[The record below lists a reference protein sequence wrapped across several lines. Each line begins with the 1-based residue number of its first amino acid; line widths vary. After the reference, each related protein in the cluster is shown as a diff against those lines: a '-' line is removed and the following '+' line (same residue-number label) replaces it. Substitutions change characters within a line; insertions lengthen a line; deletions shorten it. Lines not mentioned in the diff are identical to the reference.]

1 MKKTIPTLSEA
12 TKIVY
17 RTHYSGTDSA
27 KNFLTAMNHNIQA
40 IGDLPVNKITTPVIN
55 KMMDYL
61 LIKLKN
67 SRAVVNTKRGYLKI
81 VLERMID
88 DGHIK
93 EVKLPKR
100 HRVKKQKVEYLTQDM
115 EEELLSYIRDK
126 SFGEDKEIYHQAF
139 YIISCLI
146 DLGCRVSELLGLEK
160 RYVDFD
166 NNQINFNERKND
178 NAVAVPM
185 TNRVKEYMKLYCY
198 DKKDFDR
205 VFNLSYDKLNSIWQ
219 EARRDLGYKDKKFYT
234 IHLCRHTCA
243 SRLVQRG
250 VPILLVKDWLG
261 HEDIK
266 TTMIY
271 AHLLPKALHS
281 VVDVLNDSDNKSQDI
296 FTPDTKKA
304 IKYINSMHSTK
315 LFIDR
320 RS

>member
-12 TKIVY
+12 TRIVY
-17 RTHYSGTDSA
+17 KRQYNGTDSA

-40 IGDLPVNKITTPVIN
+40 IGDIRVDKITTPVVN

-61 LIKLKN
+61 LLKLKN
-67 SRAVVNTKRGYLKI
+67 SKAVVNTKRGYLKT
-81 VLERMID
+81 VLDHMID
-88 DGHIK
+88 DGYIDK
-93 EVKLPKR
+93 VRLPKR
-100 HRVKKQKVEYLTQDM
+100 HRIKKQKVEYLTQDM
-115 EEELLSYIRDK
+115 EDELLDYLRDK
-126 SFGEDKEIYHQAF
+126 SFDEDKKIYLESY

-185 TNRVKEYMKLYCY
+185 TDRVKKIMKLYCY
-198 DKKDFDR
+198 NKRDFDR
-205 VFNLSYDKLNSIWQ
+205 VFSLEYDQLNGIWQ
-219 EARRDLGYKDKKFYT
+219 DARKSLGYADKKFYT
-234 IHLCRHTCA
+234 IHLCRHTTA

-250 VPILLVKDWLG
+250 VPLLLVKDWLG

-271 AHLLPKALHS
+271 AHLQPRALHS
-281 VVDVLNDSDNKSQDI
+281 VVEVLN
-296 FTPDTKKA
+296 
-304 IKYINSMHSTK
+304 
-315 LFIDR
+315 
-320 RS
+320 